1 MVYFGKPN
9 AYKNISSSQYTVVSK
24 IKNTYQTYYQS
35 LLDQITSQ
43 SPEKGTCTCS

>member
-9 AYKNISSSQYTVVSK
+9 AYKNITSSQYTVVSE
-24 IKNTYQTYYQS
+24 IKNTTQTYYQS